1 MPGTGTSTSVLV
13 LVTLL
18 RPVLGP
24 LKRGNGTKAASA
36 PAT

>member
-1 MPGTGTSTSVLV
+1 MPGTGTGACAGNVAEAGT
-13 LVTLL
+13 
-18 RPVLGP
+18 GP